1 MRELS
6 AREERA
12 LRFARAEL
20 RRVLGALS
28 LGGLAKHVHLELV
41 GRARTGPASELSS
54 DGFAIV
60 PAGGEYRI
68 VAKSVRGLV
77 YGAYGLL
84 ESLGCRWYFP
94 GPEGEYLPARPAAP
108 PREDVVENPDTPQRA
123 LVAFWYTKE
132 GPGPYLKDY
141 AQFAMRSRYNRFYL
155 HWPTG
160 LREAVRTAKES
171 AHGLGIGTKLH
182 IVRDLLPPTLFAAH
196 PEWFRFA
203 EGKRTPDY
211 NLCVSN
217 PAALAEATRN
227 AVAQAKSIPL
237 DITDFAYWQDDVPD
251 AWCHCPKC
259 AGLSS
264 SEQCLR
270 LMTAIAKGL
279 RQWNHRAHL
288 SFLSYYATAAPP
300 QSERISSAL
309 YLEYAPHSSCYH
321 HDIDD
326 PACPRN
332 APLMAYLAENLVR
345 FDKTAPHLFEY
356 WLDDALFSFY
366 KLPLRRMPLLLER
379 MSHDVRYYRW
389 QGLAEIASVQQM
401 PPPDVGHV
409 PELANPGFA
418 FLPRLLWNPHTEAAA
433 FLRRFAQHYYGAAQ
447 AAAVLDLVQQADR
460 ANPRYA
466 CEATDR
472 KRGARGAARL
482 LARAMERIDELARAA
497 APPHRE
503 RLGALGTMLRHDL
516 ACAEAGKP

>member
-28 LGGLAKHVHLELV
+28 LGDLAKHVRLDLV
-41 GRARTGPASELSS
+41 QRARTPFEQGLVN

-60 PAGGEYRI
+60 PAAGEYFIR
-68 VAKSVRGLV
+68 SRSMRGLV

-108 PREDVVENPDTPQRA
+108 PSEDTVENPDAPQRS

-160 LREAVRTAKES
+160 LRGAVRTAKEN
-171 AHGLGIGTKLH
+171 AHGLDIGTKLH
-182 IVRDLLPPTLFAAH
+182 IVRDLLPPKLFAAH

-203 EGKRTPDY
+203 DGKRTPDY

-217 PAALAEATRN
+217 SAALAEVTRN

-279 RQWNHRAHL
+279 RQWDRRAHL

-300 QSERISSAL
+300 QSERVSPGL

-321 HDIDD
+321 HDLDD

-332 APLMAYLAENLVR
+332 APLMAHLAENLVR
-345 FDKTAPHLFEY
+345 FDKTPPHLFEY

-379 MSHDVRYYRW
+379 MSHDVRYYRA
-389 QGLAEIASVQQM
+389 QGLAEIATVQQM
-401 PPPDVGHV
+401 PPPNVGHV

-418 FLPRLLWNPHTEAAA
+418 LLPRLLWNPRTEAAA
-433 FLRRFAQHYYGAAQ
+433 FLREFAQRYYGTAQ

-472 KRGARGAARL
+472 RRAAKEAARL
-482 LARAMERIDELARAA
+482 LARAVERAGDLERSAFT
-497 APPHRE
+497 PHRE

-516 ACAEAGKP
+516 ALAEAGEP